1 MPSKSVRSAFAA
13 GGPLQAAIPGYR
25 ERAQQVDMAEAIAQ
39 AIESTGVLVAE
50 AGTGTG
56 KTFAY
61 LVPALLGGGKVILS
75 TGTKTLQDQLFDR
88 DLPAVRQA
96 LASGASAALL
106 KGRSNYVCLY
116 RLRRAGTEGRFN
128 TREEAGQLQSIERFA
143 MASATGDRAALA
155 DVPEDAPIWAQATST
170 RENCLGQG
178 CPDYGDCFVMRARRN
193 ALAAD
198 IVVINHHLF
207 FADVVLR
214 DEGVAE
220 LLPACNTV
228 IFDEAHQLPETA
240 RLFFGESVSTSQVV
254 ELSRDARIELRA
266 AGGASPE
273 VEALANRLDKA
284 ARDLRL
290 ALGERGAR
298 LSWSQALARP
308 GFPEG
313 LIRLRSALKMLD
325 AALSAQ

>member
-1 MPSKSVRSAFAA
+1 MKSLSEAFAPDGA
-13 GGPLQAAIPGYR
+13 LEAAIPGYR
-25 ERAQQVDMAEAIAQ
+25 ERRQQVEMAQAIAQ

-61 LVPALLGGGKVILS
+61 LVPALLAGGKVIVS

-96 LASGASAALL
+96 LASGASTALL

-128 TREEAGQLQSIERFA
+128 TREEAGQLRSIERFA
-143 MASATGDRAALA
+143 IASPTGDRADLA

-198 IVVINHHLF
+198 VVVINHHLF

-214 DEGVAE
+214 DEGISE

-240 RLFFGESVSTSQVV
+240 RLFFGESITSS
-254 ELSRDARIELRA
+254 SRATRVW
-266 AGGASPE
+266 SCVPQ
-273 VEALANRLDKA
+273 A
-284 ARDLRL
+284 ARRPSSRPSPT
-290 ALGERGAR
+290 ALTRRRA
-298 LSWSQALARP
+298 SCA
-308 GFPEG
+308 
-313 LIRLRSALKMLD
+313 
-325 AALSAQ
+325 